1 MRKLFAA
8 VVAAGV
14 LLGGLGRAAAQDEAR
29 AVIARAV
36 QAYGGE
42 AKLARLR
49 CVRTTT
55 RGTLQLP
62 SGEATF
68 AAETSA
74 ELPGRIKNVL
84 HCDLQ
89 GRTHTLT
96 QTIDGERVAVVVDG
110 QAQAVKGPAE
120 AELREL
126 LYAQQVQTL
135 TPLLRDPAYQLTLA
149 GAERVNGRPAVAVQV
164 TARGHRDVV
173 LCFDQATDLLVQ
185 ARRRTVD
192 PATARAVLQEEQYG
206 DFRTSDGLLRPVK
219 VVVFKDGRK
228 FMEAEV
234 VAIKYLE
241 KLDDSVFAQ
250 P

>member
-8 VVAAGV
+8 ALAAGV
-14 LLGGLGRAAAQDEAR
+14 LLGGVGPAAAQDEAR

-49 CVRTTT
+49 CLRTTT

-62 SGEATF
+62 GGEAGF

-74 ELPGRIKNVL
+74 QLPGRIKNVL

-96 QTIDGERVAVVVDG
+96 QVIDGEQVAVVVDG
-110 QAQAVKGPAE
+110 QAQPVKQQTE

-135 TPLLRDPAYQLTLA
+135 TPLLRDAAYQLTLA
-149 GAERVNGRPAVAVQV
+149 GEERVNGRPAVAVQV
-164 TARGHRDVV
+164 AARGHRDVV
-173 LCFDQATDLLVQ
+173 LSFDQATGLLVK

-192 PATARAVLQEEQYG
+192 QATAREVLQEEEYG
-206 DFRTSDGLLRPVK
+206 DYRDRDGLLRPVK

-234 VAIKYLE
+234 VTIKYLE
-241 KLDDSVFAQ
+241 KLDDSVFAL